1 MKTGF
6 MRSILAAM
14 LWAWF
19 VLALAGCMAVDERIL
34 EPQAALEL
42 IGESKGRPDFIILD
56 VRTPGE
62 FRRGFIEG
70 AILMDYYAPDFRE
83 RFAALDRDA
92 TIFVYCHSG
101 GRSSDV
107 LRLADKLGF
116 ENVFDLRGG
125 IVAWARQGLPL
136 VAGRMNPMTLSALPS
151 V

>member
-1 MKTGF
+1 MKALS
-6 MRSILAAM
+6 MRTILAVAFWV
-14 LWAWF
+14 WAAV
-19 VLALAGCMAVDERIL
+19 VLTGCLTVDERIL

-42 IGESKGRPDFIILD
+42 IEESKGRPDFMILD

-62 FRRGFIEG
+62 FRRGIIEG
-70 AILMDYYAPDFRE
+70 AILMDYYAPDFSE

-116 ENVFDLRGG
+116 KRVFDLRGG

-151 V
+151 P